1 MGETLFLAHRVPFPP
16 DRGDKIRSY
25 HVLRALARLGP
36 VHVGTFDDA
45 SGYGDQFLSGIA
57 QSHYLVPQRR
67 HDMLAAV
74 RAMAKGQPISL
85 TAFAHAGLQEWVDQL
100 LHYRPIDAI
109 YVFSGQMAQ
118 YVSPHFPGRTVLDL
132 CDVDSAKFEAYGES
146 GSGPKAWVHAREGRL
161 LAAAE
166 ERFARAADTT
176 LLISEHEANLF
187 RTRLTSPGQ
196 VDIKVMRNGI
206 DAQFFA
212 PEAVAPQPT
221 LFGPGPNIVFTG
233 QMDYAPNVSAVERM
247 VQRIL
252 PGIRETRA
260 RAEFHIVGRAPTPG
274 VKALGRQDGVTV
286 WGQVPD
292 VRPFLAEADIVAAP
306 LTIARGIQNKVLE
319 AMAMARPVLLSPEA
333 ATGIDAEDGVHF
345 AVAEGDR
352 MMVGRALSLIEDR
365 ARAKAMG
372 DAARAFVLAE
382 QSWSAMLGGLGGLL
396 RPSAET
402 GASTSSAA
410 DDPVRNAA

>member
-25 HVLRALARLGP
+25 HVLRALAALGP

-45 SGYGDQFLSGIA
+45 SGLGEEFLSGLA
-57 QSHYLVPQRR
+57 ASHFLVPHRKS
-67 HDMLAAV
+67 DMLAAAE
-74 RAMAKGQPISL
+74 AMVKGLPVSL
-85 TAFAHAGLQEWVDQL
+85 AAFAHQGLREWVEQV

-118 YVSPHFPGRTVLDL
+118 YVPPHFPGRTVLDL
-132 CDVDSAKFEAYGES
+132 CDVDSAKFEAYGKT
-146 GSGPKAWVHAREGRL
+146 GHGPKAWVHAREGRL

-176 LLISEHEANLF
+176 LLISENEANLF
-187 RTRLTSPGQ
+187 RTRLSTLNQ
-196 VDIKVMRNGI
+196 IDLKVMRNGI

-233 QMDYAPNVSAVERM
+233 QMDYAPNIAAVERM
-247 VQRIL
+247 VQHIL
-252 PGIRETRA
+252 PGIRETHA
-260 RAEFHIVGRAPTPG
+260 DAEFHIVGRAPTPA
-274 VKALGRQDGVTV
+274 VKALGRREAVTV
-286 WGQVPD
+286 WGEVAD

-333 ATGIDAEDGVHF
+333 ATGIDAEDGTHF

-352 MMVGRALSLIEDR
+352 MMIGRALSLLDD
-365 ARAKAMG
+365 RAKAEAMG
-372 DAARAFVLAE
+372 QAARAFVLAE
-382 QSWSAMLGGLGGLL
+382 QSWPAMLAGLADLL
-396 RPSAET
+396 RPP
-402 GASTSSAA
+402 GADPASESPDDADQARDAA
-410 DDPVRNAA
+410 